1 MKNFPYN
8 DIVNLPHHVSAS
20 RQPMSS
26 ADRAAQFAPFAALT
40 GYEDAVA
47 EAGRITGT
55 QIELDEQQ
63 QVELNRRFNLLMTNI
78 TRLPEVEVEYFVPH
92 MLKSVGEYVVYRGVI
107 KKVSIS
113 DKRIIFQDDTVIQL
127 NMVVALNGK
136 IFDEL

>member
-8 DIVNLPHHVSAS
+8 DLVNLPHHVSAS

-55 QIELDEQQ
+55 HIELDEQQ

-78 TRLPEVEVEYFVPH
+78 TRLPEVEVEYFVPD
-92 MLKSVGEYVVYRGVI
+92 MLKSGGEYVVYRGVI

>member
-78 TRLPEVEVEYFVPH
+78 TRLPEVEVEYFVPD
-92 MLKSVGEYVVYRGVI
+92 MLKSGGEYVVYRGVI

>member
-8 DIVNLPHHVSAS
+8 DIVNLSHHVSAS

-78 TRLPEVEVEYFVPH
+78 TRLPEVEVEYFVPD
-92 MLKSVGEYVVYRGVI
+92 MLKSGGEYVVYRGVI

>member
-1 MKNFPYN
+1 M
-8 DIVNLPHHVSAS
+8 
-20 RQPMSS
+20 
-26 ADRAAQFAPFAALT
+26 
-40 GYEDAVA
+40 A

-78 TRLPEVEVEYFVPH
+78 TRLPEVEVEYFVPD
-92 MLKSVGEYVVYRGVI
+92 MLKSGGEYVVYRGVI

>member
-26 ADRAAQFAPFAALT
+26 ADRAAQLAPFAALT

-78 TRLPEVEVEYFVPH
+78 TRLPEVEVEYFVPD
-92 MLKSVGEYVVYRGVI
+92 MLKSGGEYVVYRGVI

>member
-78 TRLPEVEVEYFVPH
+78 TRLPEVEVEYFVPD
-92 MLKSVGEYVVYRGVI
+92 MLKSGDEYVVYRGVI